1 MVGYGDFYNIGIVKC
16 FFYFEYVL
24 DYFID
29 IIILVK
35 DFLLLEYIL
44 KVLILIIERYY
55 LSNIFLLLIYIKIW
69 ILEGEIDDFVVMVY
83 FGMRYF

>member
-1 MVGYGDFYNIGIVKC
+1 MMVGYGDFYNLGIVKC

-55 LSNIFLLLIYIKIW
+55 LSNIFLLLIYIKI
-69 ILEGEIDDFVVMVY
+69 
-83 FGMRYF
+83 

>member
-1 MVGYGDFYNIGIVKC
+1 MVGYGDFYNLGIVKC

>member
-1 MVGYGDFYNIGIVKC
+1 MMVGYGDFYNIGIVKC

-35 DFLLLEYIL
+35 DIIFIVGIYFKGIDFDNWAIL
-44 KVLILIIERYY
+44 FK
-55 LSNIFLLLIYIKIW
+55 
-69 ILEGEIDDFVVMVY
+69 
-83 FGMRYF
+83 